1 MTPAR
6 VSFAAR
12 ETGYERPVLVSSETP
27 ASRVP
32 YGGLYAS
39 RGNSDRAVAA
49 SRRVSLELEQRSNFA
64 FTKRVMSGRARFR
77 AKLEIPTYA
86 ACIVIAVTLASCA
99 SVGSTPSQ
107 TAALSPAPANSI
119 SEVIDRMQAID
130 AALPENDGLK
140 WFNYLYL
147 RTTEAVYAKSIAQEG
162 FTDAAW
168 IERLDVVFANLY
180 FDAVRDA
187 DAPELATPAWRPLLR
202 DRTRRR
208 VARVQFALA
217 GMNAHIDRDLV
228 FALLEIYHQ
237 DGTAPNRES
246 AHYADFIRI
255 DKILKDVQR
264 QNEAI
269 LLVGTPLE
277 NGRHFAPLE
286 NLVGTFSVKDTRH
299 GAWDNSQI
307 FWRWRDRPE
316 TLKESLSS
324 LDRATEAGSSALLAP
339 VLP

>member
-1 MTPAR
+1 MR
-6 VSFAAR
+6 V
-12 ETGYERPVLVSSETP
+12 Y
-27 ASRVP
+27 
-32 YGGLYAS
+32 
-39 RGNSDRAVAA
+39 
-49 SRRVSLELEQRSNFA
+49 
-64 FTKRVMSGRARFR
+64 FR
-77 AKLEIPTYA
+77 AKLKIPIHFA
-86 ACIVIAVTLASCA
+86 LVVIAAALASCA
-99 SVGSTPSQ
+99 SIGGPLTQS
-107 TAALSPAPANSI
+107 AALSPAPANSI
-119 SEVIDRMQAID
+119 TDVIDRLQALD
-130 AALPENDGLK
+130 AAMPDGDGLK

-147 RTTEAVYAKSIAQEG
+147 VTTKAVYATSIAQDG
-162 FTDAAW
+162 FVDPVW
-168 IERLDVVFANLY
+168 ISRLDVLFANMY

-187 DAPELATPAWRPLLR
+187 DAPELAPPAWRPLLR
-202 DRTRRR
+202 DRMRPRI
-208 VARVQFALA
+208 ARLQFALA

-237 DGTAPNRES
+237 DGAAPNRES

-255 DKILKDVQR
+255 DTILKDVQR
-264 QNEAI
+264 QNQAI
-269 LLVGTPLE
+269 LVVGTPLE

-299 GAWDNSQI
+299 AAWDNSQI